1 MQFVDD
7 GVVGMPRSSVTLPV
21 EICLVDV
28 DNPQRC
34 FSRIGTRFG
43 RRLAGEVWGEIYSP
57 CVRIQQDFIRIETM
71 AFPGDEGT
79 VNLIGVVAGP
89 VNLLGRDAAM
99 PDATGLVFQII
110 EAVTVN

>member
-1 MQFVDD
+1 
-7 GVVGMPRSSVTLPV
+7 
-21 EICLVDV
+21 
-28 DNPQRC
+28 
-34 FSRIGTRFG
+34 
-43 RRLAGEVWGEIYSP
+43 
-57 CVRIQQDFIRIETM
+57 M

-110 EAVTVN
+110 EAVTVNRIDRIMPGIEMQNHSACVFGIQREVISLLLFDKAYSQWIRSSFFSCPAVAASHGERSEGW